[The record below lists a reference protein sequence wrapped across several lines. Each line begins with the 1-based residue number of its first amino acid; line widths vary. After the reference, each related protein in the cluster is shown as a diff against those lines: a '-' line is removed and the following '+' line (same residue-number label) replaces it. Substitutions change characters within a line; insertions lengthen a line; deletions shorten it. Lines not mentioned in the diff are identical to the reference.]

1 MYVSFNTMV
10 IVIMFNILLYYV
22 LILCFFLRIQ
32 CHHVN
37 LNEETKTKGGVVI
50 DTDLKSLSACILEN
64 YAFSYYSIFMGINFK
79 ET

>member
-1 MYVSFNTMV
+1 M
-10 IVIMFNILLYYV
+10 
-22 LILCFFLRIQ
+22 FFLRIQ